1 MSASELKFRN
11 ITALLLSVILCFWT
25 ASAAAQCWTSDLS
38 EDEQLAVARE
48 TFETELFAESIEAAK
63 CYLDEF
69 PAGNSR
75 EEMLYLKAESFRKS
89 GKLNDAVKGYDE
101 LMISYPASNEYLEKV
116 MFHKGVLQ
124 ARIKKYPDSMNSLK
138 IFLLKFPDSSYSDVA
153 NYWLGYATSYH
164 AELLRI
170 KSKEMA
176 LPEFQAATMHFV
188 RSNPKSLSQTQQLE
202 RLHLLGR
209 AWWFLE
215 DITHC
220 LLYTSPSPRDQRGSR
235 MPSSA

>member
-1 MSASELKFRN
+1 M
-11 ITALLLSVILCFWT
+11 T
-25 ASAAAQCWTSDLS
+25 
-38 EDEQLAVARE
+38 RE

-69 PAGNSR
+69 PVGNSR

-138 IFLLKFPDSSYSDVA
+138 IFLLKFP
-153 NYWLGYATSYH
+153 
-164 AELLRI
+164 
-170 KSKEMA
+170 
-176 LPEFQAATMHFV
+176 
-188 RSNPKSLSQTQQLE
+188 KSLSLI
-202 RLHLLGR
+202 H
-209 AWWFLE
+209 
-215 DITHC
+215 I
-220 LLYTSPSPRDQRGSR
+220 
-235 MPSSA
+235 